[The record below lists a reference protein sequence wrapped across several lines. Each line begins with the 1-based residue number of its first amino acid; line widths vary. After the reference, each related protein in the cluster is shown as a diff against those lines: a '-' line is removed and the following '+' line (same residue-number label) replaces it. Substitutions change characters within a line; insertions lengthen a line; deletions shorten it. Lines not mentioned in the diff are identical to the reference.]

1 MSFNVSLSISS
12 TGNAPK
18 ERAKRKKKKKSLYMK
33 RLYMPDLLTFDNLI
47 TDSETMIS
55 NDRILD
61 LYPKGVFS
69 CILTYLLLKNLYV
82 GLIIRKEILV
92 RKVSP

>member
-18 ERAKRKKKKKSLYMK
+18 EREKRKKKKKSIHEEVIHGWS
-33 RLYMPDLLTFDNLI
+33 LTFDNLI
-47 TDSETMIS
+47 IVSKTMIS

-69 CILTYLLLKNLYV
+69 CILTPYLK
-82 GLIIRKEILV
+82 IFK
-92 RKVSP
+92 